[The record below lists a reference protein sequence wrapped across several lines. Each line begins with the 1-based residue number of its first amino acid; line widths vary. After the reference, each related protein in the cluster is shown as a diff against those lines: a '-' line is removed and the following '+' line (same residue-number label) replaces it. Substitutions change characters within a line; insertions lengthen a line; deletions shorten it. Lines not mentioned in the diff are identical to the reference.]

1 MSLDEVAS
9 PVRRKAHDLT
19 ARSGVL
25 SRKFASCLV
34 VLTAVFIG
42 TPALSQETGHAPDW
56 AQSVLRPFWTGSRMT
71 GETLLFVQGADAG
84 PATARLLFVPTKIV
98 TVTSANGAAVFE
110 NGRDYVWKRDSGILT
125 LTPHSRIPFKTEAQ
139 LHPPKGAPMA
149 LGDSTNGLT
158 SLFFDGDGS
167 VLQTLQVAVTYD
179 HQGKWSGYIPQPA
192 GKELPRTLAKL
203 KARQP
208 LKLVVFGDS
217 ISVGA
222 GASGTFNAPPFQPP
236 YVGLVVE
243 GLRARFGYDVT
254 LKNPSEGGQ
263 DTSWAVTM
271 APKIADEDPDL
282 VIIAFGMNDVGRAIP
297 TATYIQNIQKV
308 IDTIRQKRPD
318 AEFIL
323 LSTMTGNSEW
333 TLMHPALFTEYRD
346 ALSRMVGPGVA
357 LADVT
362 SAWREIVKTK
372 KFLDLTGNGLNHPN
386 DFGYRV
392 YAQVILEV
400 LQ

>member
-1 MSLDEVAS
+1 MEPRLNPLNYKVTTRSLVWVHTRILVS
-9 PVRRKAHDLT
+9 
-19 ARSGVL
+19 VL
-25 SRKFASCLV
+25 LAL
-34 VLTAVFIG
+34 LIG
-42 TPALSQETGHAPDW
+42 LSMIPPALSQETSKAPDW
-56 AQSVLRPFWTGSRMT
+56 ASSVLNPFWTGSRMS
-71 GETLLFVQGADAG
+71 GETLLFVQGEDSG
-84 PATARLLFVPTKIV
+84 PATAQLLFVPEKII
-98 TVTSANGAAVFE
+98 TVTSANGATVFE
-110 NGRDYVWKRDSGILT
+110 KDRDYVWKPGSNILT

-149 LGDSTNGLT
+149 LGDSINGLT

-179 HQGKWSGYIPQPA
+179 HQGKWSGYVPRPA
-192 GKELPRTLAKL
+192 GKQLPRTLAKL
-203 KARQP
+203 KAGQA

-222 GASGTFNAPPFQPP
+222 GASGTFHAPPYQPA

-243 GLRARFGYDVT
+243 GLRARFGAEIA

-263 DTSWAVTM
+263 DTTWAVTT

-282 VIIAFGMNDVGRAIP
+282 VILAFGMNDVGRAIP
-297 TATYIQNIQKV
+297 TATYAQNIQKV
-308 IDTIRQKRPD
+308 IDIIRQRRPD

-323 LSTMTGNSEW
+323 LSPMTGNSDW
-333 TLMHPALFTEYRD
+333 TLMHPALFREYRE
-346 ALSRMVGPGVA
+346 ALSRMVGPGVG

-362 SAWREIVKTK
+362 SVWQDIVKTK

-392 YAQVILEV
+392 YAQVILQS